1 MPRSCIWLD
10 ETNYQPIGSA
20 AQMRTVTLHQCEIT
34 VFVSKTSFRRVTS
47 GGVAKCR
54 LFCLASSTLWLMLLF
69 FYFFYFQ
76 VWCLKCYRCSDAV
89 TQCHPSGN
97 RSTVLECTPT
107 MNRCYMR
114 KITEKESEDQ
124 LDVGCTNEAGCTIH
138 HKQCASSGDCTSSC
152 CESDL
157 CNSGLSSKTCAI
169 SSSLLITG
177 YFVVSLLLW
186 VPSVHQDIFQEKNEE
201 GKFPD
206 KNSRQQVKVIIMNLR
221 LSSVTRGLEGYLS
234 RVHWGCGYC

>member
-1 MPRSCIWLD
+1 MARMVVLGCSLVIIP
-10 ETNYQPIGSA
+10 A
-20 AQMRTVTLHQCEIT
+20 M
-34 VFVSKTSFRRVTS
+34 
-47 GGVAKCR
+47 
-54 LFCLASSTLWLMLLF
+54 
-69 FYFFYFQ
+69 
-76 VWCLKCYRCSDAV
+76 VWCLKCYRCYDAV

-114 KITEKESEDQ
+114 KITKKESEDQ

-177 YFVVSLLLW
+177 YLVISLLL
-186 VPSVHQDIFQEKNEE
+186 
-201 GKFPD
+201 
-206 KNSRQQVKVIIMNLR
+206 
-221 LSSVTRGLEGYLS
+221 
-234 RVHWGCGYC
+234 

>member
-1 MPRSCIWLD
+1 MARMVVLGC
-10 ETNYQPIGSA
+10 
-20 AQMRTVTLHQCEIT
+20 
-34 VFVSKTSFRRVTS
+34 
-47 GGVAKCR
+47 
-54 LFCLASSTLWLMLLF
+54 CLVIIPAM
-69 FYFFYFQ
+69 
-76 VWCLKCYRCSDAV
+76 VWCLKCYRCYDAV

-124 LDVGCTNEAGCTIH
+124 LDVGCTNEAGCMIH
-138 HKQCASSGDCTSSC
+138 DKQCASSGDCTSSC

-177 YFVVSLLLW
+177 VFCCEFLPFIKTS
-186 VPSVHQDIFQEKNEE
+186 SRKNNKDE
-201 GKFPD
+201 KFPD
-206 KNSRQQVKVIIMNLR
+206 KN
-221 LSSVTRGLEGYLS
+221 
-234 RVHWGCGYC
+234 

>member
-1 MPRSCIWLD
+1 MW
-10 ETNYQPIGSA
+10 
-20 AQMRTVTLHQCEIT
+20 TVTRHQCGISAL
-34 VFVSKTSFRRVTS
+34 VSKTSFRRVTS

-54 LFCLASSTLWLMLLF
+54 LFSLASSTLLLMLFLF
-69 FYFFYFQ
+69 CIFFQ
-76 VWCLKCYRCSDAV
+76 VWCLKCYRCYDAV
-89 TQCHPSGN
+89 TQCYPSGN

-138 HKQCASSGDCTSSC
+138 DKQCASSGDCTSSC
-152 CESDL
+152 CEYDL

-177 YFVVSLLLW
+177 YFVISLFL
-186 VPSVHQDIFQEKNEE
+186 
-201 GKFPD
+201 
-206 KNSRQQVKVIIMNLR
+206 
-221 LSSVTRGLEGYLS
+221 
-234 RVHWGCGYC
+234 